1 MKELLMEVENISK
14 SFPGVQAL
22 KNVQFKIYAGEI
34 HALVG
39 ENGAGKSTLMN
50 ILSGVYGQTEGRLLW
65 QGKEVQFKDTRAPKE
80 LGIAMIHQELSLA
93 SHLNV
98 AENIFMG
105 RLPKNRFGLVD
116 YKVLKE
122 KTVEALARVGMG
134 EEFALAKVGSMS
146 VSQQQMVEIAKALS
160 LHARLIIM
168 DEPSSSLT
176 QNETKTLLRLIREL
190 RDQNVAVIY
199 ISHRMDEVFEIAER
213 ITILRD
219 GSVVGSSM
227 AGEVTVN
234 QVLSTMVG
242 REYKNEKLHQ
252 CRADYAAEPVLKVE
266 NLTYKNIVKGVSF
279 EVYPSEI

>member
-98 AENIFMG
+98 A
-105 RLPKNRFGLVD
+105 
-116 YKVLKE
+116 
-122 KTVEALARVGMG
+122 
-134 EEFALAKVGSMS
+134 
-146 VSQQQMVEIAKALS
+146 
-160 LHARLIIM
+160 
-168 DEPSSSLT
+168 
-176 QNETKTLLRLIREL
+176 
-190 RDQNVAVIY
+190 
-199 ISHRMDEVFEIAER
+199 
-213 ITILRD
+213 
-219 GSVVGSSM
+219 
-227 AGEVTVN
+227 
-234 QVLSTMVG
+234 
-242 REYKNEKLHQ
+242 
-252 CRADYAAEPVLKVE
+252 
-266 NLTYKNIVKGVSF
+266 
-279 EVYPSEI
+279 